1 MKSTFARRK
10 AINSA
15 LLTAVLVLGLL
26 PACQPQ
32 ATDQATDT
40 EKKPAEEN
48 QTAHAETAD
57 KPNEQQEVDVLI
69 VGGGLSGLST
79 AYQLKKSGISYRI
92 LELAP
97 RVGGRVRTG
106 SYPEKLHAEVGLAE
120 FWDGNPALEI
130 VKELK
135 VPMERVD
142 TGLSSFIA
150 DGKVYPFKGKTNQ
163 EFIAS
168 LLNPEEYKRWQ
179 AWDAKMEKLLHEVE
193 AGHASGQM
201 PQELQALKALSFAD
215 WLKKENLPPLGLK
228 LIHAVLAP
236 EVGTPLE
243 RISALD
249 GIAEWH
255 LFVGKGA
262 MPNHVVGGNQNLT
275 EAIATHIGK
284 EHISLNTQVTNV
296 VDGPEGV
303 EIRAVDTS
311 NFKNKTFK
319 AKHAVLAIPL
329 YRLFELQFRPRLG
342 DQIYQAIHSQ
352 SWGAYFTAHVI
363 LDKAAEKY
371 WTIDGANALPLLTGG
386 PLGVI
391 YPGQGSGDGKHVLI
405 NLLITGDFAEGYN
418 ARTGSFD
425 DVQKQIEAE
434 FEKTFP
440 GIGSQI
446 RKFTFFRYHPRAIAS
461 WPVGRSR
468 FDELSNGLRKAHGH
482 LYFGG
487 DFTESSHSDGAVI
500 AAQRVSKQIAEV
512 LGKK

>member
-1 MKSTFARRK
+1 MQFTVKHRSRLK
-10 AINSA
+10 SA
-15 LLTAVLVLGLL
+15 LLAVVMGLGLL

-32 ATDQATDT
+32 TTEPEKQA
-40 EKKPAEEN
+40 EKAA
-48 QTAHAETAD
+48 QTGLTPSGEQ
-57 KPNEQQEVDVLI
+57 PQEQQPVDVLI

-79 AYQLKKSGISYRI
+79 AYQLKKSGISYRV

-130 VKELK
+130 IKELK

-142 TGLSSFIA
+142 TGFSSFIA
-150 DGKVYPFKGKTNQ
+150 DGKVYPFQGETNSA
-163 EFIAS
+163 FVSS
-168 LLNPEEYKRWQ
+168 LLKPDEYKRWQ
-179 AWDAKMEKLLHEVE
+179 AWDSQMEKLLHELE
-193 AGHASGQM
+193 AGHASGNLS
-201 PQELQALKALSFAD
+201 PSLLALKDLSFAD
-215 WLKKENLPPLGLK
+215 WLKKQDLPPLGLK

-236 EVGTPLE
+236 EVGTPLD

-275 EAIATHIGK
+275 EAIATAIGR
-284 EHISLNTQVTNV
+284 EQISLNTQVTNV
-296 VDGPEGV
+296 VDTPEGV

-319 AKHAVLAIPL
+319 AKYAVLAIPL
-329 YRLFELQFRPRLG
+329 YRLFELQFRPRLS
-342 DQIYQAIHSQ
+342 DKVYEAIHTQ
-352 SWGAYFTAHVI
+352 GWGAYFTAHVM

-371 WTIDGANALPLLTGG
+371 WTFNGENALPLLTGG

-391 YPGQGSGDGKHVLI
+391 YPGQGSGDGKHVLV
-405 NLLITGDFAEGYN
+405 NLLITGDFAEGFN

-440 GIGSQI
+440 GIGAHI

-468 FDELSNGLRKAHGH
+468 FDALSNGLRKAHGH

-500 AAQRVSKQIAEV
+500 SALRVSKQIAEAM
-512 LGKK
+512 GKK

>member
-1 MKSTFARRK
+1 MTFTLRHTALKSV
-10 AINSA
+10 
-15 LLTAVLVLGLL
+15 LLTAILGLGLL

-32 ATDQATDT
+32 ATEA
-40 EKKPAEEN
+40 EKKPSTDPHLATEAPAN
-48 QTAHAETAD
+48 QGD
-57 KPNEQQEVDVLI
+57 EQAEVDVLI

-79 AYQLKKSGISYRI
+79 AYHLKKAGISYRV

-120 FWDGNPALEI
+120 FWDGNPALDI
-130 VKELK
+130 IKELK

-142 TGLSSFIA
+142 TGLSSFII
-150 DGKVYPFKGKTNQ
+150 DGKVYPFKGKNNQ

-168 LLNPEEYKRWQ
+168 LLKADEYTRWQ
-179 AWDAKMEKLLHEVE
+179 TWDAKMTKLLHEVE
-193 AGHASGQM
+193 AGHASGNM
-201 PQELQALKALSFAD
+201 PKALLELKAISFAD

-236 EVGTPLE
+236 EVGTPLD

-255 LFVGKGA
+255 LFVGPGA
-262 MPNHVVGGNQNLT
+262 QPNHVVGGNQNLT
-275 EAIATHIGK
+275 ETLAGHIGK
-284 EHISLNTQVTNV
+284 EQISLNTQVTNV

-311 NFKNKTFK
+311 NFKSKTFK
-319 AKHAVLAIPL
+319 AKYAVMAIPL
-329 YRLFELQFRPRLG
+329 YRLFELQFRPRLA
-342 DQIYQAIHSQ
+342 DNVYAAIHTQ
-352 SWGAYFTAHVI
+352 TWGSYFTAHVM

-371 WTIDGANALPLLTGG
+371 WTLDGANALPLLTGG

-391 YPGQGSGDGKHVLI
+391 YPGQGTGDGKHVLI

-440 GIGSQI
+440 GIGAQI

-500 AAQRVSKQIAEV
+500 SALRVSKQISDMM
-512 LGKK
+512 GKK